1 MGMVVN
7 QRGVRGTRA
16 HPVTYAGKPR
26 WSSTREPEGVF
37 YDAFV
42 ASPIGIAL
50 ENLEG
55 RPPLR
60 VSLRAQGWDSVKRT
74 YVGNIAS
81 SFPRGAETDWALFTQ
96 LQAGLLNHSRLSD

>member
-50 ENLEG
+50 ENLE
-55 RPPLR
+55 REA
-60 VSLRAQGWDSVKRT
+60 SLCESRSVL
-74 YVGNIAS
+74 N
-81 SFPRGAETDWALFTQ
+81 
-96 LQAGLLNHSRLSD
+96 AGIQ

>member
-1 MGMVVN
+1 
-7 QRGVRGTRA
+7 VRGRRA

-55 RPPLR
+55 RPPF
-60 VSLRAQGWDSVKRT
+60 
-74 YVGNIAS
+74 AS
-81 SFPRGAETDWALFTQ
+81 PAPCSMLGFSEEDL
-96 LQAGLLNHSRLSD
+96 